1 LDDKFIS
8 IAIKNLQDVL
18 TRKGIS
24 PEALFTKYDF
34 DDNDVLDYGEF
45 SKALESVTGQKA
57 PSTILNAIFSAI
69 DRNADGTLDLQE
81 IIAVFRGQDVGQTQE
96 LDADSLSLEGHSDD
110 SYNGEYSKQKSLI
123 NGQKWFKNSKNRT
136 QPRILYFYNAN
147 SGGSPS
153 WSLDDREQDGSKDLY
168 RGGWTRAS
176 EDASLPLGKRRWVGV
191 GRITISIS
199 YATTEG
205 EAAEA
210 VEYLETSIQQD
221 DQIKKLQIAN
231 NQAEVMKQIIAD
243 SESKKWVEDA
253 DLSGLEVL
261 ELIMENNK
269 KPSDIN
275 ELMLELNQV
284 RNAVLKGA
292 NDGSLSIEEGRSIAD
307 SIFESKSSNLPSVF
321 RTLARKS
328 WIAQADATEAKL
340 IASIGAAAGLSVAG
354 VAVSKAVKS
363 EGAKT
368 EKIQNITELK
378 ENNSTDTE
386 VKMPVDRLESI
397 SEIDTVESL
406 RVTEKEKIP
415 LNTLVSTPI
424 KEIFNDFSNVRFS
437 SEIKDLEDQHDR
449 KIFSLNFK
457 INEIQRT
464 SGLGL
469 DEKYRGGYTLIASHE
484 DVDIEIKLPASVPF
498 GYYSMDSEYHLKSSI
513 CGWNRIRN
521 RLMMES

>member
-1 LDDKFIS
+1 
-8 IAIKNLQDVL
+8 
-18 TRKGIS
+18 
-24 PEALFTKYDF
+24 
-34 DDNDVLDYGEF
+34 
-45 SKALESVTGQKA
+45 
-57 PSTILNAIFSAI
+57 
-69 DRNADGTLDLQE
+69 
-81 IIAVFRGQDVGQTQE
+81 
-96 LDADSLSLEGHSDD
+96 
-110 SYNGEYSKQKSLI
+110 
-123 NGQKWFKNSKNRT
+123 
-136 QPRILYFYNAN
+136 
-147 SGGSPS
+147 
-153 WSLDDREQDGSKDLY
+153 
-168 RGGWTRAS
+168 
-176 EDASLPLGKRRWVGV
+176 
-191 GRITISIS
+191 
-199 YATTEG
+199 
-205 EAAEA
+205 
-210 VEYLETSIQQD
+210 
-221 DQIKKLQIAN
+221 
-231 NQAEVMKQIIAD
+231 MKQIIAD